1 MKENLKIVIADDSP
15 SIRARLTELFEKKSF
30 NVIQAVDGIDC
41 IKKVFQNAPN
51 FVVLD
56 IKMPVLN
63 GYQACRFLKNHPFT
77 SRVPVMLLTA
87 LDQPIDE
94 LWGYEAGADY
104 YRSKTSNVI
113 NLIDEIE
120 KIVKESN
127 YSPPTKGKVIT
138 DREILTFLNDFIDKR
153 LFEMSMINEI
163 AQLSYK
169 FGSINEV
176 IEGCAKTLSKMLEL
190 YIVAF
195 AIVDEQSVKVNLWSP
210 YDYGI
215 YIEEFVT
222 FIKEIL
228 HDSGYMG
235 INFEYNLGKQPIPSY
250 FFEKKEYLFI
260 DPNEDNTDKT
270 FQALKGWIFFCYNKN
285 NQESLKRIS
294 FIIPYILLVI
304 NNCLLHKKVID
315 LSITDEL
322 TSLYNRRKIMEIL
335 KTEIERANRYGFEL
349 ALIIADIDYFKKVND
364 NYGHA
369 MGDLVL
375 KKVALLLR
383 NSIRKVDYVG
393 RYGGEEFIIIL
404 PETSLKNAVLLAE
417 RIRKMFNTL
426 KIEGLEQQVTL
437 SFGIATLTPGKDMDT
452 LINEA
457 DIALY
462 EAKNSGRNQIKIF
475 QRV

>member
-1 MKENLKIVIADDSP
+1 MKNNVRIVIADDSL
-15 SIRARLTELFEKKSF
+15 SIRTRLTELFEKKGF

-41 IKKVFQNAPN
+41 IKKVFLSAPH

-56 IKMPVLN
+56 VKMPVLN
-63 GYQACRFLKNHPFT
+63 GYQVCRFLKNHPLT
-77 SRVPVMLLTA
+77 SKVPVMLLTA

-104 YRSKTSNVI
+104 YRSKSSNVI
-113 NLIDEIE
+113 KLVDEIE
-120 KIVKESN
+120 KIVKESDYN
-127 YSPPTKGKVIT
+127 PTTKGKVIT
-138 DREILTFLNDFIDKR
+138 DGEILTFLNDFIDKR

-195 AIVDEQSVKVNLWSP
+195 AIVDEQNVKINIWSP
-210 YDYGI
+210 YEYGI
-215 YIEEFVT
+215 YIEEFNT

-228 HDSGYMG
+228 HNSGYSG
-235 INFEYNLGKQPIPSY
+235 FNYEYNLGKQSIPSN

-260 DPNEDNTDKT
+260 DPYDVNMEKT
-270 FQALKGWIFFCYNKN
+270 FQTLKGGVFICYNRD

-294 FIIPYILLVI
+294 FILPHILLVI
-304 NNCLLHKKVID
+304 NNCLLHKKIFD

-335 KTEIERANRYGFEL
+335 KTEIERATRYGFEL

-364 NYGHA
+364 NYGHV

-375 KKVALLLR
+375 KKVALVLR
-383 NSIRKVDYVG
+383 NSIRKVDYIG

-404 PETSLKNAVLLAE
+404 PETSLQNAILLAE
-417 RIRKMFNTL
+417 RIKKMFNAL
-426 KIEGLEQQVTL
+426 KIEGLEQPITL
-437 SFGIATLTPGKDMDT
+437 SFGIATLTTGKDIDT
-452 LINEA
+452 LIKEA
-457 DIALY
+457 DTALY

-475 QRV
+475 QRI

>member
-1 MKENLKIVIADDSP
+1 MKENVRIVIADDSP
-15 SIRARLTELFEKKSF
+15 SIRARLTELFEKKGF
-30 NVIQAVDGIDC
+30 DVIQAVDGIDC
-41 IKKVFQNAPN
+41 IKKVFISMPH

-56 IKMPVLN
+56 VKMPILN
-63 GYQACRFLKNHPFT
+63 GYQACRFLKNHPLT
-77 SRVPVMLLTA
+77 CKVPVMLLTA

-94 LWGYEAGADY
+94 LWGYEAGVDY
-104 YRSKTSNVI
+104 YRSKSSNVI
-113 NLIDEIE
+113 KLVDEIE

-127 YSPPTKGKVIT
+127 YNPPTKGKVIT
-138 DREILTFLNDFIDKR
+138 DGEILTFLSDFIDKR

-195 AIVDEQSVKVNLWSP
+195 AIVDEQNIKINIWSP
-210 YDYGI
+210 YEYGI
-215 YIEEFVT
+215 YIEEFNT
-222 FIKEIL
+222 FIKKIL
-228 HDSGYMG
+228 HNSGYSG
-235 INFEYNLGKQPIPSY
+235 LNYEYNLGKQSIPSN

-260 DPNEDNTDKT
+260 DPYDVNMEKT
-270 FQALKGWIFFCYNKN
+270 FQTLKGGIFICYNRD

-294 FIIPYILLVI
+294 FILPHILLVI
-304 NNCLLHKKVID
+304 NNCLLHKKIFD

-349 ALIIADIDYFKKVND
+349 ALIIADIDYFKKIND

-375 KKVALLLR
+375 KKVALVLR

-393 RYGGEEFIIIL
+393 RYGGEEFIIVL
-404 PETSLKNAVLLAE
+404 PETSLQNAILLAE
-417 RIRKMFNTL
+417 RIRKMFNAL
-426 KIEGLEQQVTL
+426 KIEGLEQPISL
-437 SFGIATLTPGKDMDT
+437 SFGIATLTPGKDIDT

-457 DIALY
+457 DRALY
-462 EAKNSGRNQIKIF
+462 EAKNSGRNQVKIF
-475 QRV
+475 QKV

>member
-1 MKENLKIVIADDSP
+1 MKNNVRIVIADDSL
-15 SIRARLTELFEKKSF
+15 SIRTRLTELFEKKGF

-41 IKKVFQNAPN
+41 IKKVFLSAPH

-56 IKMPVLN
+56 VKMPVLN
-63 GYQACRFLKNHPFT
+63 GYQACRFLKNHPLT
-77 SRVPVMLLTA
+77 SKVPVMLLTA

-104 YRSKTSNVI
+104 YRSKSSNVI
-113 NLIDEIE
+113 KLVDEIE
-120 KIVKESN
+120 KIVKESDYN
-127 YSPPTKGKVIT
+127 PTTKGKVIT
-138 DREILTFLNDFIDKR
+138 DGEILTFLNDFIDKR

-195 AIVDEQSVKVNLWSP
+195 AIVDEQNVKINIWSP
-210 YDYGI
+210 YEYGI
-215 YIEEFVT
+215 YIEEFNT

-228 HDSGYMG
+228 HNSGYSG
-235 INFEYNLGKQPIPSY
+235 FNYEYNLGKQSIPSN

-260 DPNEDNTDKT
+260 DPYDVNMEKT
-270 FQALKGWIFFCYNKN
+270 FQTLKGGVFICYNRD

-294 FIIPYILLVI
+294 FILPHILLVI
-304 NNCLLHKKVID
+304 NNCLLHKKIFD

-335 KTEIERANRYGFEL
+335 KTEIERATRYGFEL

-364 NYGHA
+364 NYGHV

-375 KKVALLLR
+375 KKVALVLR
-383 NSIRKVDYVG
+383 NSIRKVDYIG

-404 PETSLKNAVLLAE
+404 PETSLQNAILLAE
-417 RIRKMFNTL
+417 RIKKMFNAL
-426 KIEGLEQQVTL
+426 KIEGLEQPITL
-437 SFGIATLTPGKDMDT
+437 SFGIATLTTGKDIDT
-452 LINEA
+452 LIKEA
-457 DIALY
+457 DTALY

-475 QRV
+475 QRI